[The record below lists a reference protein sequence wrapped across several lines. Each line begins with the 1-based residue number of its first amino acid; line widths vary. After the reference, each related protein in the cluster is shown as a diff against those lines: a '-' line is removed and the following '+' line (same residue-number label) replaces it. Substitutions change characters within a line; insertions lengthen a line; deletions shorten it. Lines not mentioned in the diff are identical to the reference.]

1 MYVSAN
7 EWCCEVAACSHSFE
21 FPSIAG
27 FRYHAQAIDK
37 LYDAIAPTGPGNMA
51 LIRREPIGV
60 CGLIVPW
67 NFPLLMAAWKL
78 APALSTGC
86 TVVLKPAEL
95 TSLSALRIT
104 DLAKKAG
111 IPDGVL
117 NVVPG
122 LGPVAGAALANHM
135 DVDFVGFTGSTAVG
149 RTILQASGNSNL
161 KRVSLECG
169 GKSAQLVFND
179 IENIDSVA
187 EHCMAAAFWNMG
199 ENCSCGSRLLVQK
212 GMKEKL
218 LEKMIALSRSEWKV
232 GNPLDI
238 NTKLGPMISPQHIS
252 KVLGYISKGIE
263 SGANLLLGG
272 KQILQDSGGNF
283 VEITIFDNV
292 TNESII
298 CQEEIFG
305 PVLCVIEFDT
315 EQEAVELANETKYG
329 LAASVYTS
337 NVNRAVRVSR
347 RLQAGNVSVNCF
359 AEGDDTTPFG
369 GYKQSGFVGRD
380 KSIYAHEQYTELK
393 TIWYEIDDV
402 P

>member
-1 MYVSAN
+1 
-7 EWCCEVAACSHSFE
+7 
-21 FPSIAG
+21 
-27 FRYHAQAIDK
+27 
-37 LYDAIAPTGPGNMA
+37 MA

-95 TSLSALRIT
+95 TSLSALRIA

-238 NTKLGPMISPQHIS
+238 NTKLGPMISPQHFS